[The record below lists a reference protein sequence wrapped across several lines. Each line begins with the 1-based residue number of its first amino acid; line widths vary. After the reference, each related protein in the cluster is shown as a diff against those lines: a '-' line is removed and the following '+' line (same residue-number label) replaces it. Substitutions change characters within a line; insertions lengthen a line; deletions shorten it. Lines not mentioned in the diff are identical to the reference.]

1 MLRERART
9 IASSATTT
17 CLPTISGAA
26 SIRISLASLT
36 SSAFKPILDAHASS
50 KASAWN
56 TLRSDTASAGLPPA
70 VPAPETGAGC
80 VNARCATAAGIARR
94 SRGSIRLREPDANPL
109 DRGESASRARATG
122 SARVVGPGNRGIG
135 LCKFPSRRFRAFL
148 QCRKL
153 SSAFGATNAR
163 ANYRCESR
171 RAGDFTKTLDVST
184 THSCGITLRRWC
196 RITPR
201 SSRISSR
208 KAGRA
213 RDYSVHCAKSQM
225 RTRNRTILNAH
236 ILP

>member
-56 TLRSDTASAGLPPA
+56 TLRSDTASAGLPPPA

-109 DRGESASRARATG
+109 DRGESASRARATA

-135 LCKFPSRRFRAFL
+135 LCKNKGGKETLKVPQIELRVRCHARPCELSMRVATRRRLHEDPRRVNHPLVRYHTAPVVPHYPAFVPD
-148 QCRKL
+148 QL
-153 SSAFGATNAR
+153 S
-163 ANYRCESR
+163 ES
-171 RAGDFTKTLDVST
+171 D
-184 THSCGITLRRWC
+184 
-196 RITPR
+196 
-201 SSRISSR
+201 
-208 KAGRA
+208 GRA
-213 RDYSVHCAKSQM
+213 RDHCAKSQM
-225 RTRNRTILNAH
+225 RGH
-236 ILP
+236 QK

>member
-1 MLRERART
+1 MLRERERT

-109 DRGESASRARATG
+109 DRGESASRARATA

-135 LCKFPSRRFRAFL
+135 FRVSFSTFSRLFAVPQIELRVRCHERPCELCVRVATRRRLHEDPRRVNHSLVRYNTAPVVPHYPAFVPDQL
-148 QCRKL
+148 SESGKRKGL
-153 SSAFGATNAR
+153 FCALPNPEMRRIPLAT
-163 ANYRCESR
+163 S
-171 RAGDFTKTLDVST
+171 
-184 THSCGITLRRWC
+184 
-196 RITPR
+196 
-201 SSRISSR
+201 
-208 KAGRA
+208 
-213 RDYSVHCAKSQM
+213 
-225 RTRNRTILNAH
+225 
-236 ILP
+236 

>member
-1 MLRERART
+1 MLRERERT

-122 SARVVGPGNRGIG
+122 SARVVGPGIG
-135 LCKFPSRRFRAFL
+135 LCKAKRRENVEKETL
-148 QCRKL
+148 KCRKL

-163 ANYRCESR
+163 ANYACESR

-184 THSCGITLRRWC
+184 THSCGITLRRWS

-201 SSRISSR
+201 SSRIQLSES
-208 KAGRA
+208 GRA

-225 RTRNRTILNAH
+225 RRTILNAH

>member
-1 MLRERART
+1 MLRERERT

-122 SARVVGPGNRGIG
+122 SARVVG
-135 LCKFPSRRFRAFL
+135 
-148 QCRKL
+148 
-153 SSAFGATNAR
+153 
-163 ANYRCESR
+163 
-171 RAGDFTKTLDVST
+171 
-184 THSCGITLRRWC
+184 
-196 RITPR
+196 
-201 SSRISSR
+201 SR
-208 KAGRA
+208 KPP
-213 RDYSVHCAKSQM
+213 RDRPLQKGAKTCREGNSESAA
-225 RTRNRTILNAH
+225 N
-236 ILP
+236 

>member
-1 MLRERART
+1 MLRERERT

-26 SIRISLASLT
+26 SIRISLAVLT

-94 SRGSIRLREPDANPL
+94 SRGSIRLRERDANPL
-109 DRGESASRARATG
+109 DRGESASRARATAR
-122 SARVVGPGNRGIG
+122 ARVVGPGNRGICRV
-135 LCKFPSRRFRAFL
+135 CKKARKRREGNSEVPQIELRVRCHERPCELSMRVATRRRLHEDPRRVNHPLVRYHTAPVVPHYPAFVPD
-148 QCRKL
+148 QL
-153 SSAFGATNAR
+153 S
-163 ANYRCESR
+163 ES
-171 RAGDFTKTLDVST
+171 
-184 THSCGITLRRWC
+184 
-196 RITPR
+196 
-201 SSRISSR
+201 
-208 KAGRA
+208 GRA

-225 RTRNRTILNAH
+225 GH
-236 ILP
+236 QK

>member
-1 MLRERART
+1 LLRERART

-109 DRGESASRARATG
+109 DRGESASRARATA

-135 LCKFPSRRFRAFL
+135 LCRVSFSTFSRLFAVPQIELRVRCHERPCELCVRVATRRRLHEDPRRVNHPLVRYHTAPVVPHYPAFVPD
-148 QCRKL
+148 QL
-153 SSAFGATNAR
+153 S
-163 ANYRCESR
+163 ESER
-171 RAGDFTKTLDVST
+171 
-184 THSCGITLRRWC
+184 
-196 RITPR
+196 
-201 SSRISSR
+201 
-208 KAGRA
+208 RA
-213 RDYSVHCAKSQM
+213 RDYSVHCAKSQ
-225 RTRNRTILNAH
+225 RRH
-236 ILP
+236 QK

>member
-1 MLRERART
+1 MMDGRTMSVGARGRRRPRASAPGRPDGAFGRLADREKKHGEVNELLRERERT

-94 SRGSIRLREPDANPL
+94 SRGSIRLREPDTNPL
-109 DRGESASRARATG
+109 DRGEFASRARATG
-122 SARVVGPGNRGIG
+122 SARVVGPGNQGIG
-135 LCKFPSRRFRAFL
+135 LCKKARKRKRREEN
-148 QCRKL
+148 
-153 SSAFGATNAR
+153 SESA
-163 ANYRCESR
+163 AN
-171 RAGDFTKTLDVST
+171 
-184 THSCGITLRRWC
+184 
-196 RITPR
+196 
-201 SSRISSR
+201 
-208 KAGRA
+208 
-213 RDYSVHCAKSQM
+213 
-225 RTRNRTILNAH
+225 
-236 ILP
+236 

>member
-1 MLRERART
+1 MNELLRERERT

-26 SIRISLASLT
+26 SIRISLAVLT

-80 VNARCATAAGIARR
+80 VNARCATAAGIERR
-94 SRGSIRLREPDANPL
+94 SRGSIRLRERDANPL

-135 LCKFPSRRFRAFL
+135 LCKKARKRREEN
-148 QCRKL
+148 
-153 SSAFGATNAR
+153 SESA
-163 ANYRCESR
+163 AN
-171 RAGDFTKTLDVST
+171 
-184 THSCGITLRRWC
+184 
-196 RITPR
+196 
-201 SSRISSR
+201 
-208 KAGRA
+208 
-213 RDYSVHCAKSQM
+213 
-225 RTRNRTILNAH
+225 
-236 ILP
+236 

>member
-1 MLRERART
+1 MGWTGRCQWVREDGGDRGHPPRGAPTALLGGSRKEKKHGEVNELLRERART

-94 SRGSIRLREPDANPL
+94 SRGSIRLREPDANLL

-122 SARVVGPGNRGIG
+122 SARVVGPGNQGIG
-135 LCKFPSRRFRAFL
+135 LCKKARKRREG
-148 QCRKL
+148 CRKL
-153 SSAFGATNAR
+153 SSAFGAANAR
-163 ANYRCESR
+163 ANYACESR

-184 THSCGITLRRWC
+184 THSCGITLRR
-196 RITPR
+196 
-201 SSRISSR
+201 
-208 KAGRA
+208 
-213 RDYSVHCAKSQM
+213 
-225 RTRNRTILNAH
+225 
-236 ILP
+236 